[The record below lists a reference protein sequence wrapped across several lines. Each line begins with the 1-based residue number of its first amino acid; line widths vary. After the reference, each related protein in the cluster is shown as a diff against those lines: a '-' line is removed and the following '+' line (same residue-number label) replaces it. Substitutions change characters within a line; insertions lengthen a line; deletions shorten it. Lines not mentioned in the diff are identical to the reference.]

1 MDVDARLWRSFAAV
15 ADELHYGRAADR
27 LHITQPALSRQIR
40 DLERALGV
48 RLFDR
53 TSRRVILSPA
63 GRAVLGQA
71 RRALTE
77 SDRAVTL
84 TLLPAIIRAYRDA
97 HPAIGV
103 RISESFDDEQLAA
116 LTAGRTDAG
125 FL

>member
-15 ADELHYGRAADR
+15 ADELHYGRAAAR

-53 TSRRVILSPA
+53 TSRRVVLS
-63 GRAVLGQA
+63 QA

-77 SDRAVTL
+77 SDRAVRLARLAAQGDWGELAIAVLPAVTL

-103 RISESFDDEQLAA
+103 RISESF
-116 LTAGRTDAG
+116 
-125 FL
+125 

>member
-1 MDVDARLWRSFAAV
+1 MDVDARLWRSFAAL

-27 LHITQPALSRQIR
+27 LHISQPALSRQIS
-40 DLERALGV
+40 DLERTLGV

-53 TSRRVILSPA
+53 TSRRVVLSQA

-77 SDRAVTL
+77 SDRAVSLAGLAARGDWGELAISVLPAVTL

-97 HPAIGV
+97 HPAIG
-103 RISESFDDEQLAA
+103 
-116 LTAGRTDAG
+116 
-125 FL
+125 